1 MNDNIIIIGAGVAG
15 LTLALAMHSRG
26 MSAKIFESVSRIEP
40 LGVGINIQPY
50 ATKIFH
56 ELGLLDTL
64 ISQSIITKEMIFFN
78 KHGQKIHSSPLGKY
92 ANNEYPQISIHRGIL
107 QQTLLNAVKERLGYD
122 AIITGK
128 KLINFSQENM
138 HVKATFINSD
148 NKKEYFDIKCEAL
161 IGADGIHSRVYE
173 TLYPNGPKLKSV
185 GVHMWRGITIAPKF
199 LTGESMVRVGIPE
212 HGKLVIYPIKDNV
225 NFQGDQLINWVAE
238 IDSNICKDAFE
249 SDIDSKKYLA
259 NFFAS
264 RKFDWLDI
272 SNLIEISKEP
282 IISMPM
288 MDRDPLLQWQT
299 GLITLIGDAAHP
311 MVPVGSNGAGQAI
324 LDAYSL
330 AEMLSKTSKI
340 EDALYYFEQDR
351 RQYTS
356 NIVLGDRLDLPDRI
370 IMEVDKRSNG
380 IPFHDIS
387 KIISNEEAIKFS
399 IPNYQNQ
406 VDAILQ

>member
-1 MNDNIIIIGAGVAG
+1 MSDIIIIGAGISG

-50 ATKIFH
+50 ATKVFH
-56 ELGLLDTL
+56 ELDLLDTL
-64 ISQSIITKEMIFFN
+64 TSSSIITKEMVFFN
-78 KHGQKIHSSPLGKY
+78 KYGQKIHSSPLGKN
-92 ANNEYPQISIHRGIL
+92 ANKEYPQISIHRGIL
-107 QQTLLNAVKERLGYD
+107 QQTLLNAVKDRLGND
-122 AIITGK
+122 SIITGR
-128 KLINFSQENM
+128 KLIKFSQKNT
-138 HVKATFINSD
+138 HVNATFINSN
-148 NKKEYFDIKCEAL
+148 NKKEYFHIKCKAL
-161 IGADGIHSRVYE
+161 IGADGVHSRVYE
-173 TLYPNGPKLKSV
+173 HLYPNGPRLKSV
-185 GVHMWRGITIAPKF
+185 GVHMWRGVSIHPKF
-199 LTGESMVRVGIPE
+199 LTGESMVRVGIPS

-225 NFQGDQLINWVAE
+225 NSQGDQLINWVAE
-238 IDSNICKDAFE
+238 IDSNICEDALE
-249 SDIDSKKYLA
+249 GDIDSKKYLA
-259 NFFAS
+259 NFFSS

-272 SNLIEISKEP
+272 SNLIENSKEK

-324 LDAYSL
+324 LDADSL

-340 EDALYYFEQDR
+340 QDALYYFEKDR
-351 RQYTS
+351 REYTS

-380 IPFHDIS
+380 APFHDIS
-387 KIISNEEAIKFS
+387 KIISSEEAMKLS
-399 IPNYQNQ
+399 VPNYQNKA
-406 VDAILQ
+406 DKIL